1 MSKLLHATC
10 PKVKWCLILLRTHY
24 PCLFPLW
31 KMSINLWNEYI
42 LQTEEV
48 QITFANLHGTWRGHK
63 ALKGAPPFLKS
74 PFLGHPTAYR
84 RLSHS
89 VKWSFLRDFQI
100 FQALTPVYM
109 RIRKTPLSVGWSW
122 WSLFLWDF
130 PLQLPICLGSS
141 DKGRN
146 LLHLRQSLP
155 RFNWMRKVG
164 TVNETWLQQL
174 ISSVS
179 NYLM

>member
-31 KMSINLWNEYI
+31 KMSINPWNEYI

-48 QITFANLHGTWRGHK
+48 QITFANLHGTWQGHK
-63 ALKGAPPFLKS
+63 RLKGAPPFLKS

-89 VKWSFLRDFQI
+89 VKVEFSKAFSNIPGTYTSLHADQKNS
-100 FQALTPVYM
+100 PVCWM
-109 RIRKTPLSVGWSW
+109 VLMVPLSMG
-122 WSLFLWDF
+122 F
-130 PLQLPICLGSS
+130 PLATSNMLGQL
-141 DKGRN
+141 KGRN
-146 LLHLRQSLP
+146 LLHLWQKFSQDSTEWGKL
-155 RFNWMRKVG
+155 V
-164 TVNETWLQQL
+164 L
-174 ISSVS
+174 
-179 NYLM
+179 